1 MGLVA
6 AHLSFQ
12 ADAIQRGVQLTP
24 DIQDSLNTTVRTLAP
39 PHQTTS

>member
-24 DIQDSLNTTVRTLAP
+24 DIQETLSSTVEKVA
-39 PHQTTS
+39 SVAKN